1 MAMIYYRG
9 HKAKSEKRKRTKGKV
24 QRKPGASF
32 QRSSRSGV
40 PNSPAITVTVCV
52 KCCLPRKLIRDLVPK
67 VFTAADHPSTH
78 CLACTKISTLP
89 EESRCLAQTTL
100 FAWFRQ

>member
-9 HKAKSEKRKRTKGKV
+9 HKAKSEKRKCTKGKV

-32 QRSSRSGV
+32 QRSSPSGV
-40 PNSPAITVTVCV
+40 PNSAAITVTICV

-67 VFTAADHPSTH
+67 VFIAAWVLTQVPTA
-78 CLACTKISTLP
+78 
-89 EESRCLAQTTL
+89 
-100 FAWFRQ
+100 